1 MLVWRTRYDGILC
14 IDELDDYVR
23 TSSRTAVPFLETKL
37 LGIRVHWTNF
47 LELECICPQNGT
59 AVLEGYYRKPEWV
72 LCSFLYTRATRAK
85 PLDF

>member
-37 LGIRVHWTNF
+37 LGISVTLARLLRIISYF
-47 LELECICPQNGT
+47 RQILEISVTL
-59 AVLEGYYRKPEWV
+59 
-72 LCSFLYTRATRAK
+72 AK
-85 PLDF
+85 LLLSLIHI